1 MERLQSI
8 LQLLTRPI
16 EFASRDAYAHLS
28 TVKDLGPFVSRQV
41 VQALAE
47 TVYPARVETDLLALR
62 QLFTDYDQVRDLA
75 ERKRRLAGARAI
87 LDRLSHARER
97 AESLAATAPPAAL
110 WNIPIQYAKGSGRS
124 GRPCSRSSAC
134 GPWTRPCGFC
144 RGVTKT
150 GR

>member
-62 QLFTDYDQVRDLA
+62 QLLPGPNVLNLGVAQTDLSTMV
-75 ERKRRLAGARAI
+75 ERI
-87 LDRLSHARER
+87 E
-97 AESLAATAPPAAL
+97 
-110 WNIPIQYAKGSGRS
+110 Q
-124 GRPCSRSSAC
+124 
-134 GPWTRPCGFC
+134 
-144 RGVTKT
+144 
-150 GR
+150 

>member
-97 AESLAATAPPAAL
+97 AESLAATAPAAL
-110 WNIPIQYAKGSGRS
+110 WTIPIQYAKGVG
-124 GRPCSRSSAC
+124 
-134 GPWTRPCGFC
+134 
-144 RGVTKT
+144 
-150 GR
+150 

>member
-62 QLFTDYDQVRDLA
+62 QLFTDYDEVRDLA

-87 LDRLSHARER
+87 LDRLGSATFAGKGREAIGDR
-97 AESLAATAPPAAL
+97 GEYLKSIAQSPSPIAATRTPA
-110 WNIPIQYAKGSGRS
+110 
-124 GRPCSRSSAC
+124 
-134 GPWTRPCGFC
+134 
-144 RGVTKT
+144 
-150 GR
+150 